1 MRACKKRALA
11 VAISL
16 GAGLSGM
23 PALLQA
29 EEAES
34 QEGELFALEEI
45 VVTAQ
50 RREQS
55 LQDVPIAVS
64 AVDTDTLKQN
74 GLTGLQDLGSI
85 VSGVKLGNS
94 QASES
99 VSSIRGIRSRGFGFG
114 LEESVPIYLDG
125 VYLGSGYN
133 TLGEL
138 MDVTQIEVLKG
149 PQGTLFGRNA
159 SAGAINIRSARPNE
173 ELSGKVSMNLGNYD
187 LVITKL
193 SGNIPVIEDTLMI
206 RAGYQQTQR
215 DGWQTN
221 VVSVEKDGYETDR
234 WSGYVKGLWLASD
247 DLEVEFS
254 ADWSRHDDHSGYVS
268 VEGVNTT
275 FENVYNTFVDS
286 ASYTSSSSHDFA
298 AGGDPITST
307 LALITNGLV
316 PDSTPRS
323 IGVADAVDPERSR
336 KIRGASVKVT
346 WDVSEEATLTSVSS
360 YRKSS
365 SSLATDSD
373 GSNLGMSASFTDTS
387 YEEMN
392 QEFRFNISNDVADW
406 FVGFN
411 AYRQNTN
418 YSFVNESSGLVA
430 ASRLTRHI
438 LLGGG
443 GGTGVLVATIANP
456 ISEESAG
463 KNTTT
468 SYGLYSDV
476 IWHLTDRM
484 NITVGA
490 RYSYDEKVY
499 EQGVTANDSWSG
511 QGILFPN
518 LAQLENA
525 ADAKM
530 DESWSNLSGRIAL
543 DYALNEDA
551 LVYVSLAQG
560 YKAGGFNTTRTVQQ
574 TTSTSGVFVMPGSAA
589 EPFDEETNLNFEV
602 GLKSTLMDGRMR
614 FNTSAFAYEYKDLQF
629 LLSDSEVPVART
641 INASKVDG
649 YGVDVEMMF
658 AATEDLT
665 LSMNLAYLQSEFG
678 EDVVDR
684 NGDLV
689 IENGAE
695 TTFSPEV
702 SGSIG
707 VDYRHALGDLGEL
720 RTNLT
725 YSYYGTHM
733 QRDIQVGDNFPDGVG
748 KEDAYQTFNGRIS
761 LLSHDGMWEVAI
773 WGKNLTDEYYNA
785 MLSTGAGVTAGIVAS
800 VPSEPRT
807 YGVNLEYNF

>member
-1 MRACKKRALA
+1 MRDFRKKTLT

-16 GAGLSGM
+16 GAGLVGM
-23 PALLQA
+23 SPLLQA
-29 EEAES
+29 EDNEL
-34 QEGELFALEEI
+34 QEGDLFALEEI

-64 AVDTDTLKQN
+64 AVDADTLKQN
-74 GLTGLQDLGSI
+74 GLTGLQDLSNI

-94 QASES
+94 QASQS
-99 VSSIRGIRSRGFGFG
+99 VSSIRGVRSRGFGFG
-114 LEESVPIYLDG
+114 VENSVPLYLDG

-159 SAGAINIRSARPNE
+159 SAGAINVRSARPDE
-173 ELSGKVSMNLGNYD
+173 DVSGKVSVNLGNYD
-187 LVITKL
+187 LVTNKL
-193 SGNIPVIEDTLMI
+193 SGNIPVIEDTLMV
-206 RAGYQQTQR
+206 RAGYQQTER

-221 VVSVEKDGYETDR
+221 VVTGKKDGYETDR
-234 WSGYVKGLWLASD
+234 WSGYVKALWLASD
-247 DLEVEFS
+247 DVEVEFS
-254 ADWSRHDDHSGYVS
+254 ADWSKHDDHSGYVA
-268 VEGVNTT
+268 VEGVNPT
-275 FENVYNTFVDS
+275 FERVYDS
-286 ASYTSSSSHDFA
+286 FADPTSYTSSSSHDFA
-298 AGGDPITST
+298 AGGDPFFST
-307 LALITNGLV
+307 LALITDGLV
-316 PDSTPRS
+316 PDPTPRA

-360 YRKSS
+360 YRKSTS
-365 SSLATDSD
+365 GLATDSD
-373 GSNLGMSASFTDTS
+373 GSNLGLSASFSDTS

-392 QEFRFNISNDVADW
+392 QEFRFNVSNEVADW

-411 AYRQNTN
+411 AYQQNAN
-418 YSFVNESSGLVA
+418 YSFTTQSSGLVA

-443 GGTGVLVATIANP
+443 GGVGALVGAIGSP
-456 ISEESAG
+456 VIEESAG
-463 KNTTT
+463 KNITT

-484 NITVGA
+484 NLTVGA
-490 RYSYDEKVY
+490 RYSYDEKEY
-499 EQGVTANDSWSG
+499 EQGATTNDSWSG

-518 LAQLENA
+518 LVQLENA
-525 ADAKM
+525 TDAKM
-530 DESWSNLSGRIAL
+530 EESWNNLSGRIAL
-543 DYALNEDA
+543 DYSLNEDT

-574 TTSTSGVFVMPGSAA
+574 TTSTSGVFVMPSGAA

-641 INASKVDG
+641 INASKIDG
-649 YGVDVEMMF
+649 YGVDVEMML
-658 AATEDLT
+658 AATENLT
-665 LSMNLAYLQSEFG
+665 LFMNLAYLQSEFG
-678 EDVVDR
+678 EDVIDR
-684 NGDLV
+684 EGDLV
-689 IENGAE
+689 IEGGNE
-695 TTFSPEV
+695 TTFAPEM

-707 VDYRHALGDLGEL
+707 LDYRYELGELGEL
-720 RTNLT
+720 RTNFT
-725 YSYYGTHM
+725 YSYYGSHM
-733 QRDIQVGDNFPDGVG
+733 QRDIQVTDSFPEGVG
-748 KEDAYQTFNGRIS
+748 KEDAYHTINGRIS
-761 LLSHDGMWEVAI
+761 LLSHDGKWEVAL
-773 WGKNLTDEYYNA
+773 WGKNLTDEYYNTTVG
-785 MLSTGAGVTAGIVAS
+785 TGAGVTAGVITS